1 MVELKNVAVK
11 LKSSADVLLEGI
23 DKKISEV
30 EVGEQQLEIIKN
42 RMADICSIHSLR
54 PSSVVELLNE
64 TVKLTSSADVLLE
77 GIDRKKKE
85 LNADKQ
91 QLEIIT
97 NRMVD
102 IYHCLCVMK

>member
-1 MVELKNVAVK
+1 MVELQNVAVK

-42 RMADICSIHSLR
+42 RMADICSIHPLR

-64 TVKLTSSADVLLE
+64 TVKLRQQMFFWKESIE
-77 GIDRKKKE
+77 KRKN
-85 LNADKQ
+85 LMQIN
-91 QLEIIT
+91 
-97 NRMVD
+97 NN
-102 IYHCLCVMK
+102 